1 VSRQKNQTSLTRSEF
16 RSTASIAAI
25 YMARLLGLF
34 MIYPVFAHFAGGLT
48 GATPTTIGLALG
60 AYGLTQGLLQIPFG
74 LLSDRLGRR
83 TMVVLG
89 LAIFCIGS
97 VTAALS
103 HSIWGV
109 LVGRALQGAGAIG
122 SVLLASVAD
131 VTRSE
136 TRTRAMAIVGVSIG
150 FSFMVAVVLGPLV
163 AVVAGLSGIFWL
175 TAVLALIGI
184 AIASVVI
191 PTRETHEAG
200 IGVAPTSMRQLVT
213 DRRLLELDFA
223 IFTLHATMTALFLA
237 VPLIVSHGMGLGGG
251 SAWVLYL
258 PVLAAAAVLMVPF
271 VIIAEKHG
279 RMDQI
284 RLLAIALIGLSELIL
299 LLLGGS
305 EIGIVVALVV
315 FFTAFTV
322 LEALLPSAL
331 TKAAPASAKG
341 TASGLYSSSQFIGIF
356 FGGTVGGLAMEHGGV
371 SAVIAFVLALT
382 VIWGGSQVMLRR
394 DPVTP
399 NG

>member
-1 VSRQKNQTSLTRSEF
+1 MSRQKNETSLTKSEF
-16 RSTASIAAI
+16 RATASIAAI

-34 MIYPVFAHFAGGLT
+34 MIYPVFAHFAGSLT
-48 GATPTTIGLALG
+48 SATPTTIGLALG

-83 TMVVLG
+83 TMVVVG
-89 LAIFCIGS
+89 LAIFCAGS

-109 LVGRALQGAGAIG
+109 LVGRALQGGGAIG

-150 FSFMVAVVLGPLV
+150 FSFMVAVILGPLV
-163 AVVAGLSGIFWL
+163 AVFAGLSGIFWL
-175 TAVLALIGI
+175 TSVLALIGI
-184 AIASVVI
+184 AIDAVVI
-191 PTRETHEAG
+191 PTRETHDAG
-200 IGVAPTSMRQLVT
+200 IGIRRTSLWQLLT

-237 VPLIVSHGMGLGGG
+237 VPLIVSQGLGLRGG
-251 SAWVLYL
+251 ADWVLYL
-258 PVLAAAAVLMVPF
+258 PVLVVAAVLMVPF

-284 RLLAIALIGLSELIL
+284 RLLSIALIAVSELIML
-299 LLLGGS
+299 LFQGS
-305 EIGIVVALVV
+305 EAGIVVALVI

-331 TKAAPASAKG
+331 TKAAPSSAKG

-356 FGGTVGGLAMEHGGV
+356 CGGTIGGVAMEHGGT
-371 SAVIAFVLALT
+371 SAVLAFVLALT
-382 VIWGGSQVMLRR
+382 LIWGGSQVTMRR
-394 DPVTP
+394 RPDAPT
-399 NG
+399 G